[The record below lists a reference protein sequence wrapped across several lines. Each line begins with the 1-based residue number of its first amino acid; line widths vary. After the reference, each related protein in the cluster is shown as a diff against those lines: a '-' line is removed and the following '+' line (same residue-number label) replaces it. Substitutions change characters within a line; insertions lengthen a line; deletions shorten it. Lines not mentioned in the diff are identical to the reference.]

1 LVGAYTMVTTWD
13 EPGPIVI
20 PMPPPSSV
28 KGGVC
33 FGAEILAINGP
44 VPVLLMVMLAEAVA
58 IGIALRFTFLRL
70 TEICPSPGV
79 GVAEG
84 VADTVAVAVAV
95 AVGEPVGVR
104 VLVAEAVG
112 DAVAVGVG
120 VADESGLSKT
130 NTRLL
135 PVSDT

>member
-1 LVGAYTMVTTWD
+1 MVTTWD
-13 EPGPIVI
+13 EPGSTII

-44 VPVLLMVMLAEAVA
+44 VPVLLIVMLAEAVA

-84 VADTVAVAVAV
+84 VPDAVGLALLVAV

>member
-1 LVGAYTMVTTWD
+1 MVTTWD

-44 VPVLLMVMLAEAVA
+44 VPVLLIVMLAEAVA
-58 IGIALRFTFLRL
+58 IGIAPRFTFLRL

-84 VADTVAVAVAV
+84 VADTVAV

-130 NTRLL
+130 STRLL